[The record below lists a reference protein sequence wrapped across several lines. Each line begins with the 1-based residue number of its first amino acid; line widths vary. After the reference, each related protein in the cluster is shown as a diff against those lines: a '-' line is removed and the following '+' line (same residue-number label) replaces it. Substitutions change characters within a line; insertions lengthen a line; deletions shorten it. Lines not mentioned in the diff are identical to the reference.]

1 MNENEKVTKPLNYM
15 IVNRSLDDL
24 VEWLASSATN
34 ELDQEKIRQA
44 LVAGVSVEGEELEVK
59 LVMPVNSF

>member
-15 IVNRSLDDL
+15 VVNRSLDDL
-24 VEWLASSATN
+24 VEWLASGAAN

-44 LVAGVSVEGEELEVK
+44 LVAGVSMEGEEFEVK
-59 LVMPVNSF
+59 LVIPVNSF

>member
-15 IVNRSLDDL
+15 VVNRSLDDL
-24 VEWLASSATN
+24 VEWLASGAAN

-44 LVAGVSVEGEELEVK
+44 LVAGVSVEGEKFEVK
-59 LVMPVNSF
+59 LVIPVNSF

>member
-15 IVNRSLDDL
+15 VVNRSLDDL
-24 VEWLASSATN
+24 VEWLASGATN

-44 LVAGVSVEGEELEVK
+44 LVAGVSVEGEEFEVK
-59 LVMPVNSF
+59 LVIPVSSF